1 MDTRCP
7 TTRCIIY
14 AEKKENHAM
23 NSDRTH
29 NPINFY
35 RTAPMG
41 QMCWNRERES
51 RKKIACSLIFMVIVC
66 ASMFRICP
74 MSGIFMALFYLV
86 GILAIV
92 LPAVD
97 GYFCKS
103 A

>member
-14 AEKKENHAM
+14 AEKKENHAVKTDKT
-23 NSDRTH
+23 NIS
-29 NPINFY
+29 INFY
-35 RTAPMG
+35 RTASME
-41 QMCWNRERES
+41 QMRRNNELVCWR
-51 RKKIACSLIFMVIVC
+51 KIACSILFMIAVC